1 MDSPVKPRLRG
12 WSHAVGTAFALA
24 GAGVLI
30 MLSRQQPA
38 KAVTMAIYGLSL
50 VLLLAVSAV
59 YHIGTWRPKVRAIL
73 RGVDHANIFLF
84 IAASYTAIVFNAVTG
99 YWRIGILVSIWL
111 LAVVGMATLTGAI
124 ALPRWAVAALY
135 VAPQSSLASP
145 IAAQLGAAIDD
156 GPMGPI
162 IRTDGDK
169 MTTVPGLY
177 AAGDIARAPS
187 LATGAFARGG
197 QEGAERRADGP
208 TQEQVAGVRVDRAEQ
223 ALDAGIF

>member
-135 VAPQSSLASP
+135 VGLGWIGVVAIPQIATSLGLPALLLILLGGLLYSTGALAYAFKRP
-145 IAAQLGAAIDD
+145 RLWPKTFGYHEVFHLLVLGASASFFLV
-156 GPMGPI
+156 MALYV
-162 IRTDGDK
+162 
-169 MTTVPGLY
+169 VPF
-177 AAGDIARAPS
+177 R
-187 LATGAFARGG
+187 
-197 QEGAERRADGP
+197 Q
-208 TQEQVAGVRVDRAEQ
+208 
-223 ALDAGIF
+223 

>member
-1 MDSPVKPRLRG
+1 MDSSVKPRLRG
-12 WSHAVGTAFALA
+12 WSHAVGTAFALVGA
-24 GAGVLI
+24 GALI

-59 YHIGTWRPKVRAIL
+59 YHIGTWRPRVRAIL

-84 IAASYTAIVFNAVTG
+84 IAASYTAVVFNAVTG

-135 VAPQSSLASP
+135 VGLGWIGVVAIP
-145 IAAQLGAAIDD
+145 ITARSQIDTR
-156 GPMGPI
+156 MPI
-162 IRTDGDK
+162 R
-169 MTTVPGLY
+169 
-177 AAGDIARAPS
+177 
-187 LATGAFARGG
+187 
-197 QEGAERRADGP
+197 Q
-208 TQEQVAGVRVDRAEQ
+208 
-223 ALDAGIF
+223 